1 MNIILIGLGR
11 LLGCFSRLLAMN
23 THGKLLDF
31 LHNLIFVFVFGVG
44 VGVVTLVNAYG
55 VEMLDHLHILSI
67 VSSSSSSYASRLLL
81 S

>member
-31 LHNLIFVFVFGVG
+31 LHNLIFVFGVG